1 MGKSRFILA
10 LNGLV
15 MMLIGVCFF
24 IFNNHIN
31 ITMFPE
37 IVENKLA
44 MEVAQIL
51 RYLMGSGLFTIGI
64 ILFLARVSVKSGA
77 KRLLMGSSIGFFL
90 IFCTTL
96 FIKYKFISVDIPLV
110 GIAIFPLLSLL
121 SLYVSTRPFQE

>member
-10 LNGLV
+10 LNGVV
-15 MMLIGVCFF
+15 MMLIGICFF
-24 IFNNHIN
+24 IFNSHIN

-37 IVENKLA
+37 IVENNLA
-44 MEVAQIL
+44 MEVAKIL

-64 ILFLARVSVKSGA
+64 ILYLARVSVKSGA

-90 IFCTTL
+90 IFLTTL
-96 FIKYKFISVDIPLV
+96 FVKYKFYSVDIPLV
-110 GIAIFPLLSLL
+110 GIAIFPLLSFL

>member
-1 MGKSRFILA
+1 
-10 LNGLV
+10 
-15 MMLIGVCFF
+15 
-24 IFNNHIN
+24 
-31 ITMFPE
+31 MFPE
-37 IVENKLA
+37 IIENKLA